1 MTPAKQGIESR
12 AETDRV
18 KLLSETEALQGLLA
32 GTGSFIVTGVTKSGT
47 TWLQRMLDSHP
58 EIACGGES
66 KLNAFLTQL
75 GPALRAYNE
84 ALTKTNEKIYKEA
97 AVYQPLGQAQAV
109 AIMQYLFLDRLG
121 AVQRTA
127 AAAGKTAPKWIG
139 DKDPDY
145 KRELA
150 SWRRILPEARVVST
164 TRDGRDCYVSLWFH
178 LYPDREPLAEE
189 NRADFL
195 GRIQGHA
202 TTWRDTM
209 AKFRKDDAG
218 HPGRH
223 FAIRYESLLDDAEGE
238 MTRLFR
244 WFGCDASEATVAEVV
259 QRNAFTVASGGRRP
273 GEADPRS
280 FLRKGIAGDWK
291 NHFDEECNRR
301 YCAVAGEAL
310 AAAGYAI
317 R

>member
-1 MTPAKQGIESR
+1 M
-12 AETDRV
+12 
-18 KLLSETEALQGLLA
+18 KLLSETEALRGLLA
-32 GTGSFIVTGVTKSGT
+32 GSGSFIVTGVTKSGT

-66 KLNAFLTQL
+66 KLNVFLTQL

-84 ALTKTNEKIYKEA
+84 ALTKTNEKIYRDA
-97 AVYQPLGQAQAV
+97 AVYRPLGQDQAA

-121 AVQRTA
+121 AVQRRA
-127 AAAGKTAPKWIG
+127 AAAGKSQPKWIG

-150 SWRRILPEARVVST
+150 SWRRILPDARVVST

-178 LYPDREPLAEE
+178 LYPDREPLAAD

-202 TTWRDTM
+202 ATWRDTM
-209 AKFRKDDAG
+209 AKFRKDDAE

-223 FAIRYESLLDDAEGE
+223 FAIRYESLLDDAQGE
-238 MTRLFR
+238 MTKLFQ
-244 WFGCDASEATVAEVV
+244 WFGCDASEATVAKVV
-259 QRNAFTVASGGRRP
+259 DQNAFTVASGGRRP

-280 FLRKGIAGDWK
+280 FVRKGIAGDWK
-291 NHFDEECNRR
+291 NHFDEECNKL
-301 YCAVAGEAL
+301 YCETAGKAL
-310 AAAGYAI
+310 TAAGYEV
-317 R
+317 

>member
-1 MTPAKQGIESR
+1 M
-12 AETDRV
+12 

-58 EIACGGES
+58 QIACGGES
-66 KLNAFLTQL
+66 KLNTFLTQL

-97 AVYQPLGQAQAV
+97 AVYPPLGQAQAV
-109 AIMQYLFLDRLG
+109 AVMQYLFLDRLG
-121 AVQRTA
+121 AVQRAA
-127 AAAGKTAPKWIG
+127 AAAGKTAPEGELKWIG

-150 SWRRILPEARVVST
+150 TWRRILPEARVVST

-202 TTWRDTM
+202 ATWRDTM
-209 AKFRKDDAG
+209 AKFSKDAAG

-238 MTRLFR
+238 MSRLFQ
-244 WFGCDASEATVAEVV
+244 WFGCDASEATVSKVV
-259 QRNAFTVASGGRRP
+259 AQNAFSVASGGRRA

-291 NHFDEECNRR
+291 NHFDEESNKL
-301 YCAVAGEAL
+301 YCEVAGEAL
-310 AAAGYAI
+310 IAAGYEV
-317 R
+317 

>member
-1 MTPAKQGIESR
+1 M
-12 AETDRV
+12 

-32 GTGSFIVTGVTKSGT
+32 GSRSFIVTGVTKSGT

-66 KLNAFLTQL
+66 KLNVFLTQL
-75 GPALRAYNE
+75 GPAIRAYNE
-84 ALTKTNEKIYKEA
+84 ALTKTNEKIYKDTA
-97 AVYQPLGQAQAV
+97 IYQPLGQAQAV

-178 LYPDREPLAEE
+178 LYPDREPLAAD

-202 TTWRDTM
+202 ATWRDTM
-209 AKFRKDDAG
+209 AKFRKDDAE

-238 MTRLFR
+238 MTRLFD
-244 WFGCDASEATVAEVV
+244 WFGCNTSAATVAEVV
-259 QRNAFTVASGGRRP
+259 QRNAFSVASGGRWP

-291 NHFDEECNRR
+291 NHFDEECNRL
-301 YCAVAGEAL
+301 YCEIAGEAL
-310 AAAGYAI
+310 TAAGYEV
-317 R
+317 